1 MTRYFI
7 TGYIN
12 TSALDLD
19 QFVDGLSANEVRDF
33 LTYDIGPDNG
43 IDVSLSEVE
52 NLTVKL
58 VEEGY

>member
-12 TSALDLD
+12 TAHLDLD

-33 LTYDIGPDNG
+33 LNYDIGPDNE
-43 IDVSLSEVE
+43 IDVSLSELE
-52 NLTVKL
+52 DLTVKL
-58 VEEGY
+58 VEEG